1 MSRVGSKPVTWKE
14 GTKVSCADRVLKVE
28 AGKASLTQELDA
40 AITVAIDEK
49 ARRATFSRSSEGRR
63 DRALHGLYRSLCAG
77 MIQGVEQGYEKRLD
91 IQGVGYNAKLEGR
104 NLVLALGF
112 SKPRVMPIPPTVVVE
127 VPQPTLVII
136 KGPGKQLVGQFAAEV
151 RAIRPPEP
159 YKGKGVRYEGEYVR
173 RKVGKSLG
181 TTT

>member
-1 MSRVGSKPVTWKE
+1 MSRVGNKPVTWKE
-14 GTKVSCADRVLKVE
+14 GTRVSFSGRVLKVE
-28 AGKASLTQELDA
+28 AGKSSLTQELDPS
-40 AITVAIDEK
+40 ISVVIDDK
-49 ARRATFSRSSEGRR
+49 ARRATFARAAEGRR
-63 DRALHGLYRSLCAG
+63 ERSLHGLYRSLCAG
-77 MIQGVEQGYEKRLD
+77 MVKGVEKGYEKRLD
-91 IQGVGYNAKLEGR
+91 IQGVGYNAKVEGR

-112 SKPRVMPIPPTVVVE
+112 SKPRAMPIPAGLVIE
-127 VPQPTLVII
+127 VPTPTLVVI